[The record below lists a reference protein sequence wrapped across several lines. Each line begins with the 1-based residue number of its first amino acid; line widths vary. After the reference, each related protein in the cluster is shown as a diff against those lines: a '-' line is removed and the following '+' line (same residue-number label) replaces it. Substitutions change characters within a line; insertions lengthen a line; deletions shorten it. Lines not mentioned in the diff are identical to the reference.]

1 MAASTDDSDAFS
13 PSATC
18 HLSEKGKFATWKSE
32 VELLAYSKGM
42 GGVGAH
48 LFEEDGGDVSYDA
61 QSAVIKKK
69 WMSTMKKLY
78 GVVGATIKIDEVK
91 QAWTQAWDDHFHD
104 EEDSP
109 YALYYCMK
117 AAEELCIKHDQISKD
132 IKTKEFLLALGSF
145 NADEG
150 FVPYAQRV
158 RKSIRDFNT
167 WKVDMSDEQQKLS
180 FFTYFANVPDSTAEL
195 SFGQGRAGV
204 CSLACSYA
212 AAWMADRSQWQLHRS
227 YCAYGRLVA
236 TSHDSFED
244 RERRVLFADTHRER
258 CAHHQ
263 V

>member
-42 GGVGAH
+42 GDVGAH

-132 IKTKEFLLALGSF
+132 IKTDRLGPGPPGVILTRSCLCCCICREIPFSQCLASAWNNSLLMEFLIL
-145 NADEG
+145 
-150 FVPYAQRV
+150 
-158 RKSIRDFNT
+158 
-167 WKVDMSDEQQKLS
+167 
-180 FFTYFANVPDSTAEL
+180 
-195 SFGQGRAGV
+195 
-204 CSLACSYA
+204 
-212 AAWMADRSQWQLHRS
+212 
-227 YCAYGRLVA
+227 
-236 TSHDSFED
+236 
-244 RERRVLFADTHRER
+244 
-258 CAHHQ
+258 
-263 V
+263 